1 MLCNKDD
8 LVEELLKCREELDN
22 LKADLDTWTNSLEE
36 LSEIEGAFGSAQ
48 SVEIIRRNTSVRA
61 GIGYE

>member
-1 MLCNKDD
+1 VLCKKDD

-48 SVEIIRRNTSVRA
+48 SVENIRRNTSVRT

>member
-1 MLCNKDD
+1 MLCKKDD

-36 LSEIEGAFGSAQ
+36 LFDVSNAASQYSSMEN
-48 SVEIIRRNTSVRA
+48 IRRNTRVRA